1 MVFMGSF
8 CRGFSTRHKGQLYKN
23 RFRTLVDACLV
34 SQLLWVWLLWPLPLN
49 EQIKLYFHKEQ
60 QLFHH
65 YSFWLIQLTIIE
77 KSFRLASHQLT
88 SFLISHSRFRIQSS
102 FLLRQRWAAMRFLL
116 RRLTSWINSSCS
128 EVSLCIFNNIW
139 KSFRGRFV
147 IWSTGKGSF
156 TWRKIEKSKYSKMH
170 KLIDLFESL

>member
-1 MVFMGSF
+1 MGSS
-8 CRGFSTRHKGQLYKN
+8 CMGFSTRCKGQLYKN

-34 SQLLWVWLLWPLPLN
+34 SQLLWPLPLN
-49 EQIKLYFHKEQ
+49 EPIKLYFHKEQ

-77 KSFRLASHQLT
+77 KCFRLASHQLT

-147 IWSTGKGSF
+147 IWSTGKGSL
-156 TWRKIEKSKYSKMH
+156 TWRKIEKKSKYSKMH
-170 KLIDLFESL
+170 KLIDLFVSL